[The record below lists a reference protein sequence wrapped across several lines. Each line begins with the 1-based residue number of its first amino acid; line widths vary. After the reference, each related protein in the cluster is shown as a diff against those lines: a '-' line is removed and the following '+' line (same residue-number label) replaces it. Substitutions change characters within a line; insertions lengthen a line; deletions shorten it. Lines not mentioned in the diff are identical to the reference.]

1 MAVNLVNRV
10 QKIIVSPKSEWD
22 VIDKEPTDVTGT
34 LTTYVAPL
42 VILSAVA
49 AAAGLIIFGI
59 NIGFGLVVRPSIT
72 TVLIQAVLQVVLG
85 VVSVYILAFVI
96 DALAPTF
103 GAQKNFNQA
112 FKVAAFSPTPAWIG
126 GILAIVPAIGWIG
139 SLVGGIYALYLLFVG
154 LPKLMKPPADKGV
167 VYTIVVI
174 VVLIVIY
181 LIIGFIVAK
190 VAMSFAPT
198 PTIGGNFGG
207 IQVAP

>member
-10 QKIIVSPKSEWD
+10 QKILLSPKSEWD
-22 VIDKEPTDVTGT
+22 VIDKEPADVTGT
-34 LTTYVAPL
+34 LTTYVGPL
-42 VILSAVA
+42 VVLSALA

-59 NIGFGLVVRPSIT
+59 SIGFGLTVRPPIT
-72 TVLIQAVLQVVLG
+72 SVLIQAVLAVVLG
-85 VVSVYILAFVI
+85 IVSVYILAFVI
-96 DALAPTF
+96 DALAPSF

-112 FKVAAFSPTPAWIG
+112 FKVAAFYPTAYWLG
-126 GILAIVPAIGWIG
+126 SLLAIVPAIGWIG
-139 SLVGGIYALYLLFVG
+139 SLVGGLYSLYLLFVG
-154 LPKLMKPPADKGV
+154 LPKLMKPPADKGI

-198 PTIGGNFGG
+198 PTISGNFGG